1 MKNKFENYE
10 YSNPTELD
18 YVSRNYF
25 PVPEQIILNQDMG
38 DKRVSLF
45 SYFSTYR
52 GMNYK
57 TRFSINDLV
66 KWFGRKPDRHP
77 DAVNDLTIKGL
88 NALRDEG
95 YLSFLGITSHSSVFE
110 AALNIDKITRE
121 CKENGFA
128 VIYVDEFENIV
139 ECAKSFSKDE
149 YLNVDI
155 VLLVFAY
162 LRLKI
167 YRRRNKPLNQIVDM
181 EEERMKCA
189 EVYDCYYIDIASDL
203 GISERMVSKV
213 VRALNDMGLIYS
225 EALPRT
231 KYDNNKYKTEHTLFC
246 NTYKREDGYLL
257 ASGEDYYLT
266 EIENKKKKLK
276 RWGGL

>member
-110 AALNIDKITRE
+110 AA
-121 CKENGFA
+121 
-128 VIYVDEFENIV
+128 
-139 ECAKSFSKDE
+139 
-149 YLNVDI
+149 
-155 VLLVFAY
+155 
-162 LRLKI
+162 
-167 YRRRNKPLNQIVDM
+167 
-181 EEERMKCA
+181 
-189 EVYDCYYIDIASDL
+189 
-203 GISERMVSKV
+203 
-213 VRALNDMGLIYS
+213 
-225 EALPRT
+225 
-231 KYDNNKYKTEHTLFC
+231 
-246 NTYKREDGYLL
+246 
-257 ASGEDYYLT
+257 
-266 EIENKKKKLK
+266 
-276 RWGGL
+276 